1 MDMTTQESQ
10 THRRGGTSVRFGTQS
25 VLQQD
30 ELGMAAHAYL
40 QAQARAEEGNES
52 GVIECKQHLK
62 TMHARYWGIFQ
73 AILSSAL
80 TRRRSGGVYF
90 TDEERLYMD
99 LGVVDPRMLGQD
111 RQRITRELLDE
122 LDSKGIPGCYYLSEW
137 FNYRQ
142 QQQQLE
148 NSLTEP
154 QGQSVG
160 LGSQLGEA
168 RRRILDRMSDLLTGL
183 PGIPLEVSASM
194 REGNLDAAVITA
206 GLSLL
211 DNPARKQFLRR
222 RNLWQLREQVLA
234 KARARAGE
242 GELRYFDLLNE
253 IYVRDW
259 RQRYEEHVASADHAA
274 PKQGNAARNNASDTS
289 GDPNIDATMDEA
301 RQMRMRILLE
311 SAVDGE
317 LHSEIILYN
326 QSPRVTKPGLAEFM
340 GLARTF
346 DRALAELPP
355 IIIVPGLGRG
365 IFAWETG
372 CVLISVRPL
381 VGVDDSAATAFA
393 LLRMVDDHLNQNGR
407 LRQAFELKF
416 PGASF
421 VTDFPVD
428 YRAWLCRLTK
438 GDVGAMNAER
448 RAFFREFVGP
458 DISGP
463 ILPPNMQNIGPQT
476 MAVICR
482 RLEKQLSSGDDD
494 VNLHRR
500 LAALYWSQGNME
512 AAGLQFNAALRSASD
527 DGAVLF
533 SAGMFMRSRDDAE
546 AANECFR
553 FGAEHAGDSLWGIYC
568 QDALANLI

>member
-1 MDMTTQESQ
+1 MDMKREPMR
-10 THRRGGTSVRFGTQS
+10 RRGNTVTRFGTQS
-25 VLQQD
+25 ILQQD
-30 ELGMAAHAYL
+30 ELAMAAHAYL
-40 QAQARAEEGNES
+40 QAQALAEQGNES
-52 GVIECKQHLK
+52 GVRECKQHLR

-73 AILSSAL
+73 AILSSSL
-80 TRRRSGGVYF
+80 TRRRPGGLYF

-111 RQRITRELLDE
+111 KLRITRELLDE
-122 LDSKGIPGCYYLSEW
+122 LDSKGMSGCYYLSEW

-148 NSLTEP
+148 NSLAEP
-154 QGQSVG
+154 QAQDTG
-160 LGSQLGEA
+160 LGSQLVEA

-194 REGNLDAAVITA
+194 RDGNLDSAIISA
-206 GLSLL
+206 GLNLL

-259 RQRYEEHVASADHAA
+259 RQRYEEYVTSVDAA
-274 PKQGNAARNNASDTS
+274 LQEPQVGGGTRTSASDTT
-289 GDPNIDATMDEA
+289 GDPNIDALMDEA
-301 RQMRMRILLE
+301 RQIRMRMLLE

-317 LHSEIILYN
+317 LHPEIILYN
-326 QSPRVTKPGLAEFM
+326 QSPRVTKPALAEFM
-340 GLARTF
+340 GLARVF
-346 DRALAELPP
+346 DRALTELPP

-365 IFAWETG
+365 IFTWETG

-393 LLRMVDDHLNQNGR
+393 WQRMIDDCLNHNGQLR
-407 LRQAFELKF
+407 AEFEKKF

-438 GDVGAMNAER
+438 GDIGAMNAER

-463 ILPPNMQNIGPQT
+463 ILPPNLQNIGPQT

-512 AAGLQFNAALRSASD
+512 AAGLQFNAALRSAPD

-533 SAGMFMRSRDDAE
+533 SAGMFMRGRGDAE

-553 FGAEHAGDSLWGIYC
+553 FGAERAGDSLWGIYC